1 MRLAATARTLAAV
14 AAILCGT
21 LTASAA
27 PAPDIQAAAAVLIDQ
42 DTGTVLFSK
51 AMDEPRPMASTT
63 KVMTALLA
71 LEHSNLDEQV
81 VVSDVVN
88 TITGSN
94 VGLKPGDVV
103 TMDNLLKS
111 LLLASGNDAAAVI
124 AEHISGS
131 VEAFADLMNSR
142 ARELGAERTH
152 FVNPH
157 GLYDPD
163 HYASAHDLA
172 LITREAFT
180 SPRFRELV
188 GSKVANVSLPSAP
201 ENPVQL
207 INHNKLL
214 WRSDDVNGVKTG
226 YVRQSGHCL
235 IVGGKRDGWQLIA
248 VLLDSPDMY
257 GEAQSLLDYGFG
269 SFTHCV
275 YAEQGDAVGRAPIRG
290 GRRSYV
296 PAVCQRTL
304 AAITGP
310 GVGGDYRLEVTLNT
324 LKAPVEP
331 GARAG
336 EARLVGGGEVLS
348 TSPLVSAVAV
358 PRSRLIVFFVWLLRI
373 AIGLVLLGLAI
384 RTYAK
389 ALKAH
394 RRRRSRLPA

>member
-1 MRLAATARTLAAV
+1 MRLAVAAYTLAAAV
-14 AAILCGT
+14 ALLLPT
-21 LTASAA
+21 SARA
-27 PAPDIQAAAAVLIDQ
+27 AGAPDIQAAGAVLVDA
-42 DTGTVLFSK
+42 DTGMVLFGK
-51 AMDEPRPMASTT
+51 AIDEPRPMASTT

-71 LEHSNLDEQV
+71 LEHSSLDEEV
-81 VVSDVVN
+81 VVGDVVKSV
-88 TITGSN
+88 TGSN

-103 TMDNLLKS
+103 TMDDLLKS

-124 AEHISGS
+124 AEHIAGS
-131 VEAFADLMNSR
+131 IEGFADLMNAR
-142 ARELGAERTH
+142 AAELGAQHTH

-163 HYASAHDLA
+163 HYASAYDLA

-180 SPRFRELV
+180 YPRFRELV
-188 GSKVANVSLPSAP
+188 GSKVADVSLPSAP

-214 WRSDDVNGVKTG
+214 WRSDYVNGVKTG
-226 YVRQSGHCL
+226 FVSQSGHCL
-235 IVGGKRDGWQLIA
+235 IAGGVKDDWQLIA
-248 VLLDSPDMY
+248 VVLDSPDMY
-257 GEAQSLLDYGFG
+257 GEAQALLDYGFDR
-269 SFTHCV
+269 FTHCV
-275 YAEQGDAVGRAPIRG
+275 YAKRGDAVGRAPIRG

-310 GVGGDYRLEVTLNT
+310 GVGEDYRLEVTLDT
-324 LKAPVEP
+324 LKAPVAP
-331 GARAG
+331 GERAG
-336 EARLVGGGEVLS
+336 EARLVAGGEVLS
-348 TSPLVSAVAV
+348 TSLLVSAEGV
-358 PRSRLIVFFVWLLRI
+358 PRSRLLVFFVWLLRI
-373 AIGLVLLGLAI
+373 AILLVLVGLVI